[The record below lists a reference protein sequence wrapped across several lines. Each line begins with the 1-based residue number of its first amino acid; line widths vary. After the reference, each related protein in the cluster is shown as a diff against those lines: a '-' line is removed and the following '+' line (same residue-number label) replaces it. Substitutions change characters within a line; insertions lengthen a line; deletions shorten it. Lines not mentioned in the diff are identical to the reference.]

1 VVDLITEAIRTGR
14 ILPEREAHYRNL
26 MAANPERTRRILE
39 TLEPVP
45 DLATPQPASST
56 RGPIGSDAGRP
67 IAAGAMGG
75 YVLEER

>member
-1 VVDLITEAIRTGR
+1 VDLIKEAIRTGR
-14 ILPEREAHYRNL
+14 IVPQREAHYREL
-26 MAANPERTRRILE
+26 LASNPERTRRILA

-45 DLATPQPASST
+45 GLATPQPANST
-56 RGPIGSDAGRP
+56 RGPIGSDAGRR